1 MEEIN
6 KAIENLEKTRNS
18 KVIVYITGEKPPI
31 FSAVIASDVLPLFK
45 QILEK
50 LPKDNKKISLVL
62 NTSGGQLDTPWP
74 LVNLIR
80 EYCKEFEVLIP
91 EKALSAG
98 TLISLGADKI
108 VMLPYSHLSPIDP
121 AAEFTDVEKKQQK
134 RIEIEDIIGY
144 IKFAKEKIGIK
155 SQTTLVR

>member
-1 MEEIN
+1 MED
-6 KAIENLEKTRNS
+6 K
-18 KVIVYITGEKPPI
+18 
-31 FSAVIASDVLPLFK
+31 
-45 QILEK
+45 
-50 LPKDNKKISLVL
+50 
-62 NTSGGQLDTPWP
+62 LDTPWP

-155 SQTTLVR
+155 SQTTLGEIMKELSKEINPTMLGSSNRIHSLIRSLAKSFWLYKIKN